1 MKSRMRRTVADYRK
15 LPAETVV
22 RRRSNKPRIAHR
34 ITTNAPDHRN
44 GSKSAVPMTLRQGLP
59 LGGKADVI
67 R

>member
-1 MKSRMRRTVADYRK
+1 MKSRVRRTVADYRK

-22 RRRSNKPRIAHR
+22 RRRNNKPIIAHR
-34 ITTNAPDHRN
+34 ITINAPDYRD
-44 GSKSAVPMTLRQGLP
+44 GSNSAVPMTLRQGLP